1 METWRLLRDGPNG
14 PGTPAWNMA
23 VDESLLRLA
32 TGPVLRL
39 YEWSVPAVSLGYFQP
54 AAVAPA
60 GRPCVRRYTGGGL
73 VDHARDVTY
82 TVAAPRA
89 HPLGLLSTAESYSR
103 LHAAVAAALQDIGLD
118 AVLSPVCDAGDNPAC
133 FQKAVKFDVLHQGKK
148 VAGAAQRRTCSSKAA
163 SSSPTPPS
171 TPPSAPTSP
180 PPSPAPSASP
190 SPPPTPA
197 NSPPPK
203 PPWPRN
209 WNATATP
216 PRPGIGSSENV
227 SFPLYFCTSP
237 GPSCKQE
244 RSTGWL
250 ESGSRF
256 FTGLNTSHRPAKN
269 GS

>member
-60 GRPCVRRYTGGGL
+60 GRPFVRRYTGGGL

-89 HPLGLLSTAESYSR
+89 HPLGTLSTAESYSR
-103 LHAAVAAALQDIGLD
+103 LHEAVAAALQDIGLE
-118 AVLSPVCDAGDNPAC
+118 AVLSPVCDAGDNAAC

-148 VAGAAQRRTCSSKAA
+148 VAGAAQRRTRSGLLQQGSILLPDPALNSTLRAHLPAA
-163 SSSPTPPS
+163 FARTLGFQIA
-171 TPPSAPTSP
+171 APHP
-180 PPSPAPSASP
+180 GQL
-190 SPPPTPA
+190 TPA
-197 NSPPPK
+197 EIALAQELE
-203 PPWPRN
+203 RDRYATEA
-209 WNATATP
+209 WN
-216 PRPGIGSSENV
+216 R
-227 SFPLYFCTSP
+227 
-237 GPSCKQE
+237 QQ
-244 RSTGWL
+244 
-250 ESGSRF
+250 
-256 FTGLNTSHRPAKN
+256 
-269 GS
+269 